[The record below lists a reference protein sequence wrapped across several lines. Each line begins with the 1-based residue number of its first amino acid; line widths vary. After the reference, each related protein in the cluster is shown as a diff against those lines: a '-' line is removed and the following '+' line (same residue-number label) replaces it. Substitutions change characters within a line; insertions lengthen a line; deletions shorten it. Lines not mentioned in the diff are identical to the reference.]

1 MKRIIQ
7 TSFFKVLSSKE
18 LTAYELRAATDK
30 LVDGIIA
37 LGETEYNPILHFR
50 TLQYTRY
57 QLQIIH
63 ARTGLTVEMGEKC
76 IGVTLCH

>member
-7 TSFFKVLSSKE
+7 TSFFKVLSLKG

-37 LGETEYNPILHFR
+37 LGGTEYNPTLHFR

-57 QLQIIH
+57 HLQIIK
-63 ARTGLTVEMGEKC
+63 AKTDLAIEMGEKC
-76 IGVTLCH
+76 IRTALCH